1 MSFGGGGGGNSGG
14 GGTQV
19 TSVQPY
25 AAAQPALNQI
35 ISEAGTIYGQ
45 GPQYVAPTQQQ
56 LQGLAAQENIANLA
70 NQQIAATIQGQY
82 SNPFLSPLIADAA
95 SSVYTNVASQF
106 SGAGRTPTSPM
117 AQQEVISQ
125 VAAKALPYA
134 FQEYGSERQRQLSAA
149 QALPSLT
156 SVGQTLEGYEQQRI
170 AAPLTS
176 LTNYA
181 NIVNPIARGGQVS
194 TTLPPAPNRLGMA
207 LGGLTAGG
215 AILSQGGM
223 FGGGTNP
230 YILGGG
236 FGGGVN
242 PSQFYGG
249 FGLI

>member
-1 MSFGGGGGGNSGG
+1 MSSSGTSGNQS
-14 GGTQV
+14 TVIQ
-19 TSVQPY
+19 QEPY
-25 AAAQPALNQI
+25 APSQPALNQI
-35 ISEAGTIYGQ
+35 LSEASTIYGQ
-45 GPQYVAPTQQQ
+45 GPQYVAPSATTLEGIAQQEALARQGYTQ
-56 LQGLAAQENIANLA
+56 IANTLS
-70 NQQIAATIQGQY
+70 GQY
-82 SNPFLSPLIADAA
+82 SNPFLSPIIQQAA
-95 SSVYTNVASQF
+95 QDVYSGVASQF